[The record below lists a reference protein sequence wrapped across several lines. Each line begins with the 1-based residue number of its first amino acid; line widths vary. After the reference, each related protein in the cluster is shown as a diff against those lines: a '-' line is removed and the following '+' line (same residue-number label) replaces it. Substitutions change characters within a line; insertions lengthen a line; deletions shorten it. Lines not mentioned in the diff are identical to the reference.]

1 MELFRYEFIVVKWID
16 LIDMLIMSIIIYE
29 VREVFRKNVS
39 TQLLLAGL
47 LLFFTWKIVDI
58 LGLKMLKTFLDGFVG
73 LGSLAIVVIFAPE
86 IRKLLINLS
95 NRSWFY
101 SILRLQN
108 KNLETLDYHT
118 VIEAVQEMAQSKI
131 GASIVIKGSN
141 PLLDIEKSG
150 ERLDAHLTKRL
161 LVSIFNK
168 NSPLHDGA
176 VLIEGNKITSV
187 RCILPISES
196 ITLPPEFGLR
206 HRSAIGLTEISDALV
221 IVVSEERGT
230 ISVVHLNKI
239 MTNLDEN
246 ELLDCLVNF
255 SKSGMIPFM
264 PLKNVKRTDPRR
276 LN

>member
-1 MELFRYEFIVVKWID
+1 MEVFRYEFIVVKWID

-29 VREVFRKNVS
+29 VREVFRKNIS
-39 TQLLLAGL
+39 TQLVLAGV
-47 LLFFTWKIVDI
+47 LLFITWKLVDF

-86 IRKLLINLS
+86 IRKLLINIS

-101 SILRLQN
+101 NILRLQN
-108 KNLETLDYHT
+108 KGENLLDYHAL
-118 VIEAVQEMAQSKI
+118 IEAVQELAQTKT
-131 GASIVIKGSN
+131 GATIVIKGSN
-141 PLLDIEKSG
+141 ELLEIEKTG
-150 ERLDAHLTKRL
+150 EVLEANLTKRL

-176 VLIEGNKITSV
+176 VLIRGNKITAV

-206 HRSAIGLTEISDALV
+206 HRSALGISEISDALV

-230 ISVVHLNKI
+230 ISVIHQNRI
-239 MTNLDEN
+239 MTNLEEN

-255 SKSGMIPFM
+255 SKSGMVPFL
-264 PLKNVKRTDPRR
+264 PVKKVKKSDARR
-276 LN
+276 LA

>member
-16 LIDMLIMSIIIYE
+16 LIDMFIMSIIIYE

-39 TQLLLAGL
+39 TQLLIVGL
-47 LLFFTWKIVDI
+47 LLFFTWKLVDI

-108 KNLETLDYHT
+108 KSLETLDYHA

-176 VLIEGNKITSV
+176 VLIEKNRITSV

-196 ITLPPEFGLR
+196 VTLPPEFGLR
-206 HRSAIGLTEISDALV
+206 HRSAMGLTEISDALV

-230 ISVVHLNKI
+230 ISVIHQNKV